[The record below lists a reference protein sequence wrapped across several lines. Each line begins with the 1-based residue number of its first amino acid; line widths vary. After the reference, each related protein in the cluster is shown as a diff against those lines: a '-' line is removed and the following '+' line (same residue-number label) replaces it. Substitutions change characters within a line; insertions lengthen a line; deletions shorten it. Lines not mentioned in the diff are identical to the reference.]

1 MPKHRRKILRRTVPI
16 KVNRDILQRQLTCVQ
31 KDKENSLST
40 ITEGSGNDPLLSYM
54 KIEVKEE
61 LDSDQQL
68 ELSEEINI
76 PLKIE
81 EFETL
86 DYDSINIK
94 QEESPESERH
104 LTPGT
109 SNNDL
114 NILIEWALNLQ
125 YDHSKHCK
133 GRLYPCKEIFDNFRC
148 KIVVL
153 YCTVCKK
160 RMLHTL
166 KDWAM

>member
-1 MPKHRRKILRRTVPI
+1 MCINKTVYFNDQNIAISELRTAVWHLGAPSSQPNPFGVLVRNTTPRMPKHRRKILRRTVPI

-54 KIEVKEE
+54 VNSGLVLLEWWVYCCVLQKIEVKEE

-86 DYDSINIK
+86 DYDRYSF
-94 QEESPESERH
+94 H
-104 LTPGT
+104 
-109 SNNDL
+109 
-114 NILIEWALNLQ
+114 
-125 YDHSKHCK
+125 
-133 GRLYPCKEIFDNFRC
+133 
-148 KIVVL
+148 
-153 YCTVCKK
+153 
-160 RMLHTL
+160 
-166 KDWAM
+166 

>member
-1 MPKHRRKILRRTVPI
+1 MPI

-54 KIEVKEE
+54 VNSGLVLLEWWVYCCVLQKIEVKEE

-86 DYDSINIK
+86 DYDRYSF
-94 QEESPESERH
+94 H
-104 LTPGT
+104 
-109 SNNDL
+109 
-114 NILIEWALNLQ
+114 
-125 YDHSKHCK
+125 
-133 GRLYPCKEIFDNFRC
+133 
-148 KIVVL
+148 
-153 YCTVCKK
+153 
-160 RMLHTL
+160 
-166 KDWAM
+166 